1 MSAVC
6 FYDTILI
13 EHIYLPLLKWRQNPE
28 EPRLIKLV
36 NLNVLVLLFADRTSS
51 AVTAPHLNN
60 SKCE

>member
-6 FYDTILI
+6 FYYTVFI

-36 NLNVLVLLFADRTSS
+36 NLHVLLFADRTSS
-51 AVTAPHLNN
+51 AVTAPNLNN
-60 SKCE
+60 YKYE